1 MLLFPYMLFLG
12 PPPPAPK
19 KTPYIRIDSYSVSG
33 WTTKLLPVNLKK
45 DWYLTLRSAVEYLGA
60 NDAQIYPSNDIC
72 AIRQVYFSS
81 SFICSFNPFF
91 IFLDNFSWTIFLVH
105 IFLNTFSWAI
115 FPGHFFLDTFSWTLF
130 PGHFSWTL
138 FPWHFFL
145 DIFSWTL
152 FPWQF
157 FLDNFSWTLFP
168 EHFSLDTFPGLFF
181 LGNFSW

>member
-19 KTPYIRIDSYSVSG
+19 KNPYIRIDSYSVSG
-33 WTTKLLPVNLKK
+33 WTTKLLPVYFKK

-91 IFLDNFSWTIFLVH
+91 IFLDTFSWTLFLD
-105 IFLNTFSWAI
+105 TFSLALFSGHFFLDTFSLAI
-115 FPGHFFLDTFSWTLF
+115 FPGQFFLDTFSWTLF

-138 FPWHFFL
+138 FPG
-145 DIFSWTL
+145 
-152 FPWQF
+152 QF
-157 FLDNFSWTLFP
+157 FLIILPGQFFEFFKSFLKFFFYGLKFDNQT
-168 EHFSLDTFPGLFF
+168 T
-181 LGNFSW
+181 